1 MNAHKK
7 DMKLDIGADVTVI
20 PPPVPK
26 CQASPITKHDN
37 EVTCGS
43 L

>member
-1 MNAHKK
+1 MDGGSPMNAHKK

-26 CQASPITKHDN
+26 
-37 EVTCGS
+37 
-43 L
+43 